1 MTDQFKR
8 EIFDLIIEDD
18 LQDAFNKL
26 QDGLSSSDPAFID
39 VASLKGRFRTM
50 EKQLLRGTIS
60 AEKATLD
67 RNKISEQLMLLV
79 QKLEVKVKPE
89 ELPPISHTNQYSA
102 PSTDSEI
109 NHSNV
114 NQPTHS
120 GIQGYGQP
128 VTYSGSPSARRI
140 EFELRLPYGIAY
152 DRCLDAFSR
161 AGFPIQSTSKEN
173 GIIQARISGNLI
185 TSFGERVIFW
195 LTGFEGNHTQ
205 VVLISDSLNPLMLV
219 DWGRNQGNIDKV
231 MALLN

>member
-89 ELPPISHTNQYSA
+89 TETPTSHNADYSA
-102 PSTDSEI
+102 PPT
-109 NHSNV
+109 NH
-114 NQPTHS
+114 QPQYTAPDQPAIS

-128 VTYSGSPSARRI
+128 VTYDGSPSARRT
-140 EFELRLPYGIAY
+140 EFELRLPYGMAF
-152 DRCLDAFSR
+152 DRCLSAFHQ
-161 AGFPIQSTSKEN
+161 AGFPIQSMSKEN

-195 LTGFEGNHTQ
+195 ITGFEGNLTQ
-205 VVLISDSLNPLMLV
+205 VVLISDSLNPLMV
-219 DWGRNQGNIDKV
+219 FDWGRNQGNIDKV
-231 MALLN
+231 MALL